1 MITLLTGV
9 PGTGKTAYAVKML
22 SEAKGIEGRPI
33 YTNITGLKL
42 PHFPIDAEWMRNWH
56 KNAPP
61 EAFILF
67 DECQDVF
74 PPRHTS
80 REPPEFVSELTK
92 HRKDYS
98 VDIFIVTQSPGLIDY
113 AVKALVGQHLHIR
126 ETGLTRMIHE
136 AAEVVDFKE
145 KSVREIHS
153 GIPYALPK
161 NIFDLY
167 TSAQVHNKKPRRRLP
182 MAVYVFAFA
191 AMLAIGLGAYVYKN
205 RIAPQLAKPEAV
217 GEQGGGLPP
226 PAPSASREFFPAVPK
241 RIVEAMTP
249 TDDHNPLSAPL
260 YAAVVPPVVAPEV
273 VGCIAS
279 KSRCACFSQQS
290 TPVWLPDE
298 QCRQRAAGL
307 YYDPYHSSA
316 EPAVNG
322 RPALSGQA
330 TVPVRDLSDPE
341 GVSTPTPRPPQA
353 AVPMV

>member
-9 PGTGKTAYAVKML
+9 PGTGKTAFAVKML

-74 PPRHTS
+74 PPRHIS
-80 REPPEFVSELTK
+80 REPPPFVSELTK

-98 VDIFIVTQSPGLIDY
+98 VDIFIVTQSPGLIDH
-113 AVKALVGQHLHIR
+113 AVKALVGRHLHIR

-145 KSVREIHS
+145 KSVREIHA
-153 GIPYALPK
+153 GTPYALPK

-191 AMLAIGLGAYVYKN
+191 TMLAIGLGAYVYKN
-205 RIAPQLAKPEAV
+205 RIAPQLAKAEAE

-226 PAPSASREFFPAVPK
+226 PAPSATQGFVSAVPD

-249 TDDHNPLSAPL
+249 TDDHNPLSAPI

-273 VGCIAS
+273 VGCISSA
-279 KSRCACFSQQS
+279 KSCTCYTQQS
-290 TPVWLPDE
+290 TPLWLPPE

-316 EPAVNG
+316 KPAVNG
-322 RPALSGQA
+322 RIHPRSQA
-330 TVPVRDLSDPE
+330 TADEGGSSVPE
-341 GVSTPTPRPPQA
+341 GVDSLSPRPPP
-353 AVPMV
+353 AVAPTV